1 MHLRIGRPSAS
12 MVVAFTALFLV
23 LGGTGFAATTFN
35 DNKQDTKL
43 VKQLAKKLSVKHAKT
58 ADSANT
64 ANFANFASAA
74 TNAFNATNA
83 TNATNAANATNATD
97 LGGQPASAY
106 EPSSKI
112 VTGGG
117 ETFMSMGQT
126 GVVIAKIGHYTF
138 TASCTNVG
146 GQPQAEFDVTAN
158 TVADLD
164 GNGPQ
169 PAGFVADIHQNSDA
183 LDGLAPGAFD
193 QVGSASDSTE
203 IAADGQE
210 VDVFYNDGVNWP
222 SVGGTPAHDCFAGV
236 TGFEG

>member
-1 MHLRIGRPSAS
+1 MRFRIRRPSAS

-58 ADSANT
+58 ANSANT
-64 ANFANFASAA
+64 ANFANVANFATSAMNSA
-74 TNAFNATNA
+74 T
-83 TNATNAANATNATD
+83 ATNATD

-106 EPSSKI
+106 EPASKL
-112 VTGGG
+112 VTSGG
-117 ETFMSMGQT
+117 EKFLSMGQT
-126 GVVIAKIGHYTF
+126 EVVISKIGHFTF

-146 GQPQAEFDVTAN
+146 GQPQAEFDVVAD

-164 GNGPQ
+164 GTGPA
-169 PAGFVADIHQNSDA
+169 PAGTPADIHQNSDA
-183 LDGLAPGAFD
+183 LDGQPAGAFD
-193 QVGSASDSTE
+193 QVGSASSSTE

-236 TGFEG
+236 TGFQG